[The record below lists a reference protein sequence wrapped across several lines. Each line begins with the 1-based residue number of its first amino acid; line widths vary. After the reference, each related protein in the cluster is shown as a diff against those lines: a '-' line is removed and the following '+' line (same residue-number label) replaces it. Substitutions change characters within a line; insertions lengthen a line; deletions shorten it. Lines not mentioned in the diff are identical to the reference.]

1 MGGSKTI
8 KNLDWKLVTIDL
20 FLHVVTLILTFLDSS
35 IVLLTLRDAPLIL
48 GSLLVLYDYHFKISA
63 KYQQLILKGYRY
75 VLLASA
81 AISIYIIVTIILTAD
96 SDDESR
102 KIHYVVLITGIVALF
117 CEYKLWKASRYLLF
131 FLGELEKK

>member
-63 KYQQLILKGYRY
+63 KYQQLILKAYRY

-102 KIHYVVLITGIVALF
+102 KIHYVVLIAGIVALF